1 MGLFYFNIV
10 LTIAIVA
17 IFWFIRVVQLPLLSQ
32 LPEDIIKSTAE
43 KRKFNLATILF
54 PLMAF
59 EFVTTTFLFFLA
71 TRTEAYFYFAAAM
84 GVQLIGLLLFF
95 LLRQKSNKEYDIH
108 PSEITYKKLRTN
120 HLIIT
125 LVWSFRLLLI
135 ILSILAGI

>member
-17 IFWFIRVVQLPLLSQ
+17 IFWFIRVTQIPLLSQ
-32 LPEDIIKSTAE
+32 LPEDVIKQTAE
-43 KRKFNLATILF
+43 KRKLNLATILF
-54 PLMAF
+54 PIMAF

-84 GVQLIGLLLFF
+84 GVQLIGILLFF
-95 LLRQKSNKEYDIH
+95 LLRQKSSNEYDKN
-108 PSEITYKKLRTN
+108 PGEISMKKFRTH

-125 LVWSFRLLLI
+125 LVWSIRLLLI